1 MKITPRLL
9 QIFGKGV
16 FLLGM
21 AWAIEV
27 WRIDMKALLYG
38 DTFPRLVRDLR
49 ENPGKWASRLV
60 FLLGPWVCL
69 WMVEILNENDVF
81 EDLAA
86 WQVLMNLVWYYSLF
100 VVLRLLLGRNRR
112 AAALSTVLAFVFG
125 LVNHYVLRFRGR
137 ILFPAD
143 ITGWRTAANVAEGFD
158 YSLDQYIIQ
167 AAVLLVAYLF
177 LVFVCV
183 PQKKRAKIKL
193 PAALVLWAVIL
204 GYGYAFF
211 CTGMLPALGIFTQQ
225 WVTQRNGFL
234 LNFTIALRYSS
245 VEEPEDYSEETVLEL
260 MEKYPGLEGDPS
272 KQPTNLIVI
281 MNESFGDFSIF
292 DRFESSEDP
301 TPFLHS
307 LEENTIKGWMYS
319 SVTGG
324 GTATVEFEYLTGF
337 TSLFQPPHTVAYQLY
352 VEEGMPSLAALAGN
366 IGYDTTAFHP
376 YKSSGWNRVLA
387 YQYLDFD
394 KQMYEED
401 VIDPYY
407 IRHYVSD
414 KSDYEMIYRST
425 EEEDTSFFFNVTMQ
439 NHSGYAQGWNNLER
453 TIELPENL
461 NNADHSA
468 QQFFCLME
476 ESDKALEELITY
488 YSQCDEPTMIV
499 FFGDHQPPL
508 TNAFY
513 EQLYGKKLSERTT
526 QEVMQQYAVPF
537 FIWANYDI
545 EERQDVVISPNYLG
559 VLTAQ
564 VAGLPMTGF
573 MNFLS
578 QMYEDLPAI
587 TPVGFVTDDGQFLS
601 EEELSE
607 EDQEWLRQYEILNYC
622 GMVDLFDEARPMFCT
637 QENE

>member
-1 MKITPRLL
+1 
-9 QIFGKGV
+9 
-16 FLLGM
+16 
-21 AWAIEV
+21 
-27 WRIDMKALLYG
+27 MKALLYG

-49 ENPGKWASRLV
+49 KNPGTWASRLV

-100 VVLRLLLGRNRR
+100 VALRLLLGRNRR

-193 PAALVLWAVIL
+193 PAALILWAVIL

-245 VEEPEDYSEETVLEL
+245 VEEPKDYSEETVLEL
-260 MEKYPGLEGDPS
+260 MEEYPGLEGDPS

-281 MNESFGDFSIF
+281 MNESFGDFSVF
-292 DRFESSEDP
+292 DRFESSQDP

-401 VIDPYY
+401 VMDPYY

-425 EEEDTSFFFNVTMQ
+425 EGEDTSFFFNVTMQ

-587 TPVGFVTDDGQFLS
+587 TPVGFVTDDGQFLA

-637 QENE
+637 QEKE

>member
-1 MKITPRLL
+1 
-9 QIFGKGV
+9 
-16 FLLGM
+16 
-21 AWAIEV
+21 
-27 WRIDMKALLYG
+27 MKALLYG

-100 VVLRLLLGRNRR
+100 VALRLLLGRNRR

-260 MEKYPGLEGDPS
+260 MEEYPGLEGDPS

-307 LEENTIKGWMYS
+307 MEENTIKGWMYS

>member
-1 MKITPRLL
+1 
-9 QIFGKGV
+9 
-16 FLLGM
+16 
-21 AWAIEV
+21 
-27 WRIDMKALLYG
+27 MKALLYQ
-38 DTFPRLVRDLR
+38 DTFPRLVRDVR

-60 FLLGPWVCL
+60 FLLGPWACL
-69 WMVEILNENDVF
+69 WMVELLNENDVF

-86 WQVLMNLVWYYSLF
+86 WQVLMNLVWYYALF
-100 VVLRLLLGRNRR
+100 IVLRLLLGRNRR
-112 AAALSTVLAFVFG
+112 SAALAASLAFVFG

-158 YSLDQYIIQ
+158 YSIDSYIMQ

-177 LVFVCV
+177 LVWTCA
-183 PQKKRAKIKL
+183 PQKKRAKL
-193 PAALVLWAVIL
+193 PLPGAIVLWAVVL
-204 GYGYAFF
+204 GYCYAFF
-211 CTGMLPALGIFTQQ
+211 FTGMLPALGIYTQQ

-245 VEEPEDYSEETVLEL
+245 VDAPEDYSEEAVLEL
-260 MEKYPGLEGDPS
+260 MEEYPGLAGDED
-272 KQPTNLIVI
+272 KQPVNLIMI

-292 DRFESSEDP
+292 DSFESSEDP

-352 VEEGMPSLAALAGN
+352 VEEGMPSLAALAGAQ
-366 IGYDTTAFHP
+366 GYDTTAFHP

-401 VIDPYY
+401 VVDPHY

-414 KSDYEMIYRST
+414 HSDYEMITRST
-425 EEEDTSFFFNVTMQ
+425 EEEDTTFFFNVTMQ
-439 NHSGYAQGWNNLER
+439 NHSGYAQGWNNLEK
-453 TIELPENL
+453 TIDLPGNL
-461 NNADHSA
+461 KNADHTA
-468 QQFFCLME
+468 QQFFCLMR
-476 ESDKALEELITY
+476 ESDKALEELIQY
-488 YSQCDEPTMIV
+488 YSSCDEPTMIV

-513 EQLYGKKLSERTT
+513 EQLYGKKLSERSTE
-526 QEVMQQYAVPF
+526 EVMQQYAVPF

-545 EERQDVVISPNYLG
+545 EEQQDVVISPNYLG

-564 VAGLPMTGF
+564 VAGLPLTGY

-578 QMYEDLPAI
+578 QMYEDLPVI
-587 TPVGFVTDDGQFLS
+587 TPVGFVTSDGEFLS

-622 GMVDLFDEARPMFCT
+622 GMVDLFDEARPMFCVS
-637 QENE
+637 EEEE

>member
-1 MKITPRLL
+1 MKT
-9 QIFGKGV
+9 
-16 FLLGM
+16 
-21 AWAIEV
+21 
-27 WRIDMKALLYG
+27 LLYG
-38 DTFPRLVRDLR
+38 DTFPRLVRNLR
-49 ENPGKWASRLV
+49 EFPGIWVSRLV

-100 VVLRLLLGRNRR
+100 VALRLLLGRNRR
-112 AAALSTVLAFVFG
+112 AAALSTVLAFLFG

-143 ITGWRTAANVAEGFD
+143 VTGWRTAANVAEGFD
-158 YSLDQYIIQ
+158 YSLDEYIIQ

-193 PAALVLWAVIL
+193 PAALILWAVIL

-260 MEKYPGLEGDPS
+260 MEEYPGLEGDTS

-292 DRFESSEDP
+292 DSFEASEDP

-307 LEENTIKGWMYS
+307 LEENTVKGWMYS

-324 GTATVEFEYLTGF
+324 GTATIEFEYLTGF

-387 YQYLDFD
+387 YEYLDFD

-407 IRHYVSD
+407 IRNYISD
-414 KSDYEMIYRST
+414 QSDYEMIYRST
-425 EEEDTSFFFNVTMQ
+425 EGEDTTFFFNVTMQ
-439 NHSGYAQGWNNLER
+439 NHSGYAQGWRNLEQ
-453 TIELPENL
+453 TIELPDNL
-461 NNADHSA
+461 NNADRSA
-468 QQFFCLME
+468 QQFFCLMR
-476 ESDKALEELITY
+476 ESDKALEQLITY

-513 EQLYGKKLSERTT
+513 EQLYGKKFSERTT

-587 TPVGFVTDDGQFLS
+587 TPVGFVTADGQFLS
-601 EEELSE
+601 EEELGE
-607 EDQEWLRQYEILNYC
+607 QEQEWLRQYEILNYC

-637 QENE
+637 QESE